1 MLYAL
6 NSKLFSMDLQFTI
19 DQKIH
24 KVEIDLKDG
33 KYLVKLGDRHH
44 QVDSQR
50 ISENCLSLLVD
61 GKAYTVF
68 IAEDKT
74 KRYISVQ
81 GEQFCIEEAKAE
93 TETRSVADASTLKG
107 IPTISSPMPGKIVK
121 ILVREGDKV
130 RKGQSLVIVEAMKM
144 ENEIRS
150 PIAAVV
156 KKINFQEGNLV
167 DTADP
172 IIELELKDER

>member
-1 MLYAL
+1 
-6 NSKLFSMDLQFTI
+6 MDLQFNINQETY
-19 DQKIH
+19 KI
-24 KVEIDLKDG
+24 EIDSKDG
-33 KYLVKLGDRHH
+33 KFLVKLGGK
-44 QVDSQR
+44 QYYVDSQR

-68 IAEDKT
+68 VVEDKT

-81 GEQFCIEEAKAE
+81 GEQFCVEEAKDQ
-93 TETRSVADASTLKG
+93 TTNRSAIESAILKG

-130 RKGQSLVIVEAMKM
+130 RKGQGLVIVEAMKM

-150 PIAAVV
+150 PGAGIV
-156 KKINFQEGNLV
+156 KKINFKEGNLV

-172 IIELELKDER
+172 IIELELEEEK

>member
-1 MLYAL
+1 
-6 NSKLFSMDLQFTI
+6 MDLQFNI

-24 KVEIDLKDG
+24 KVEIDSKDG
-33 KYLVKLGDRHH
+33 KYLVKLDGKQH

-61 GKAYTVF
+61 GKACTVF

-74 KRYISVQ
+74 KRYISIQ
-81 GEQFCIEEAKAE
+81 GEQFCIEEAKSE
-93 TETRSVADASTLKG
+93 SETRSVAEASTLKG

-121 ILVREGDKV
+121 ILVGEGDKV
-130 RKGQSLVIVEAMKM
+130 RKNQGLVIVEAMKM

-150 PIAAVV
+150 PSAGIV
-156 KKINFQEGNLV
+156 KKINFKEGNLV
-167 DTADP
+167 DTTDP
-172 IIELELKDER
+172 IMELELKDER

>member
-1 MLYAL
+1 
-6 NSKLFSMDLQFTI
+6 MDLQFKI

-33 KYLVKLGDRHH
+33 KYLVKLGDKQH

-74 KRYISVQ
+74 KRYISLQ
-81 GEQFCIEEAKAE
+81 GEEFCIEEAKAE
-93 TETRSVADASTLKG
+93 TQTRSMADASTLRG

-121 ILVREGDKV
+121 ILVREKDKV
-130 RKGQSLVIVEAMKM
+130 KKNQSLVIVEAMKM

-150 PIAAVV
+150 PNAGMV
-156 KKINFQEGNLV
+156 KKINFKEGDLV
-167 DTADP
+167 DAAEP
-172 IIELELKDER
+172 IVELESEEEK